1 VRQLTSPQVRGS
13 QYDIGNEKLQQ
24 LLPLARREYCDEGI
38 SAKSL
43 TGRPAAVAALEAVRE
58 RNAAGLG
65 GPLHRGGGGYEP
77 GMCGI
82 AGAAGP
88 HSSVQLVEEMCR
100 RK

>member
-1 VRQLTSPQVRGS
+1 LSGFGIDAQRATVAGYADRKGLTIVG
-13 QYDIGNEKLQQ
+13 
-24 LLPLARREYCDEGI
+24 EYCDEGI

-88 HSSVQLVEEMCR
+88 RSSVQLVEEMCR